1 MISYMSVMLAQWS
14 KPVRANA
21 GLAAEYAGKL
31 GALGFASADV
41 ADALAVA
48 IAQDGRPSLE
58 TALDWLCV
66 NVPEEDLPAVFA
78 AGVHHTWHLRITKTG
93 RDLA

>member
-1 MISYMSVMLAQWS
+1 MV
-14 KPVRANA
+14 
-21 GLAAEYAGKL
+21 AEYAVKL

-78 AGVHHTWHLRITKTG
+78 AGVHQVWHLKITKP
-93 RDLA
+93 

>member
-1 MISYMSVMLAQWS
+1 MILHIWVMLAQSS
-14 KPVRANA
+14 KALCASA
-21 GLAAEYAGKL
+21 GLVAEYAGKL

-78 AGVHHTWHLRITKTG
+78 AGVHQ
-93 RDLA
+93 A